1 MCVGSGSHIEGHGGM
16 NMKQNTVTVMTTC
29 LALTAIGFLMVYSAG
44 TFSPDD
50 RNVVLKQCIYTV
62 LGIGAFF
69 FFARFDYRHFM
80 DGVIFRSIVL
90 GSLVLLGVVLVIGR
104 EVDGGQRWIRVGQV
118 GFQPSE
124 LAKFALVLLLAVKL
138 THGREH
144 IEKFWRGFIPPMLI
158 TCVFAGL
165 VLAQRDIGIPFMM
178 FVTAYVMIFAAGA
191 KWSHMVLCALPV
203 AAAGVAAIALA
214 PHRMARLA
222 AFMDPFQDRRDT
234 GWQLIQSLSAFAQG
248 GILGRGAGAS
258 EQKLGYLPAAHT
270 DFIFPVIGEEFGL
283 WGTWLVVVL
292 FLVLASSMLRIAMGA
307 RDLFGS
313 LLCTGFAALIGFQ
326 AAFIIA
332 VTTGLLPTKGLP
344 LPYISYGGTA
354 LLMALSMGGVVVNI
368 GLQSIGAAPQRRI
381 TPSSPTPK
389 APKAVVARA

>member
-1 MCVGSGSHIEGHGGM
+1 M
-16 NMKQNTVTVMTTC
+16 NMKQHTVTVMSIS

-50 RNVVLKQCIYTV
+50 GNVFLKQCIYTV
-62 LGIGAFF
+62 IGMAAFF
-69 FFARFDYRHFM
+69 LFVRFDYRHYM
-80 DGVIFRSIVL
+80 DPLIFRGIVL
-90 GSLVLLGVVLVIGR
+90 TALLLLAAVLVIGH
-104 EVDGGQRWIRVGQV
+104 EVDGGKRWLRFGPI

-124 LAKFALVLLLAVKL
+124 FAKFALVLLLAVKL

-144 IEKFWRGFIPPMLI
+144 TEKFWRGFVPPLVI

-165 VLAQRDIGIPFMM
+165 VLAERDIGIPFMM
-178 FVTAYVMIFAAGA
+178 FVTAYVMVFAAGA
-191 KWSHMVLCALPV
+191 RWAHMALCALPV
-203 AAAGVAAIALA
+203 AGAGVAAVVMA

-222 AFMDPFQDRRDT
+222 AFLDPFQDRRDT

-248 GILGRGAGAS
+248 GIYGRGAGAS

-283 WGTWLVVVL
+283 WGTWLVVAL

-313 LLCTGFAALIGFQ
+313 LLCTGFASLICFQ
-326 AAFIIA
+326 AAFIVA

-344 LPYISYGGTA
+344 LPFISYGGTA
-354 LLMALSMGGVVVNI
+354 LLMALSMSGVVVNV

-381 TPSSPTPK
+381 APSSPSPK
-389 APKAVVARA
+389 SVNRAAARA